1 MGYGN
6 VLFSHWV
13 IMIRKI
19 GLSILWAGQNEE
31 IDRRIKLQ
39 ADVVGFPVVARKRR
53 GKEVGVTWVYQNG
66 TYSFEGNRRRFFYP
80 NLDKFWNAYDTSR
93 IIKSRNISKSDINL
107 MESNRIEEKIYDTI
121 IRHLKD
127 KNEKKLSA
135 MEVKKMT
142 EVDWNIKKI
151 DQFLTYL
158 GKRVRN
164 NKGTFTFN
172 ELFKEN

>member
-1 MGYGN
+1 
-6 VLFSHWV
+6 
-13 IMIRKI
+13 
-19 GLSILWAGQNEE
+19 
-31 IDRRIKLQ
+31 
-39 ADVVGFPVVARKRR
+39 
-53 GKEVGVTWVYQNG
+53 
-66 TYSFEGNRRRFFYP
+66 
-80 NLDKFWNAYDTSR
+80 
-93 IIKSRNISKSDINL
+93 

-121 IRHLKD
+121 YKHLKD
-127 KNEKKLSA
+127 KDVKKLSA